1 MQRIEDRPRTEI
13 SIAGQYDHVEARQP
27 SGRMSEWALRK
38 AQGSADGPAAPAR
51 HCGPSELFADQ
62 HDLGDTRPAAGG
74 GHKRV
79 ETADLS
85 SVAAR
90 GPAEPCDFR
99 ARTGHGF

>member
-1 MQRIEDRPRTEI
+1 
-13 SIAGQYDHVEARQP
+13 
-27 SGRMSEWALRK
+27 MSEWALRK